1 MILEFIEQLFSRSEK
16 NSRSQAKERLKFV
29 LAYDR
34 AGLSPA
40 TLESMCQEIMGVLS
54 KYVELD
60 REGLEFDLASDDGT
74 TALIANFPIRRVRQT
89 EGSEAL
95 AASEGS

>member
-1 MILEFIEQLFSRSEK
+1 MLFEFLDRFFSKSGT

-34 AGLSPA
+34 AQLSPA
-40 TLESMCQEIMGVLS
+40 VLESMCEEIMVVVS

-60 REGLEFDLASDDGT
+60 RDSFEFDLATEDGT
-74 TALIANFPIRRVRQT
+74 TALIANFPIRRVKSPR
-89 EGSEAL
+89 GSSAH
-95 AASEGS
+95 

>member
-1 MILEFIEQLFSRSEK
+1 MLFEFLDRLFPKHGK

-34 AGLSPA
+34 AQLSPA
-40 TLESMCQEIMGVLS
+40 ILESMCEEIMTVVS

-60 REGLEFDLASDDGT
+60 QDAFEFDLATEDGT
-74 TALIANFPIRRVRQT
+74 TALIANFPIRRVKGGRNL
-89 EGSEAL
+89 S
-95 AASEGS
+95 